1 VLIVVLFLNSLWNI
15 SMDTKI
21 NSSSAFTFSGSV
33 HHHYEE
39 CLGPM
44 FFEPYALEVAERIKG
59 LFAHLDFIFSIQLKQ
74 SFSKGIWSAN
84 EGTNVRYSFHSMAIT
99 Q

>member
-1 VLIVVLFLNSLWNI
+1 
-15 SMDTKI
+15 
-21 NSSSAFTFSGSV
+21 
-33 HHHYEE
+33 
-39 CLGPM
+39 
-44 FFEPYALEVAERIKG
+44 LEVAERING

-74 SFSKGIWSAN
+74 SFPKGIWSAN